1 MEISGFVIL
10 LLTFTTG
17 LFLILWLKTHFQQQ
31 KEHDALIQAEE
42 QLKAIEREM
51 QDRTEQLPMQ
61 FENIANKILENSA
74 QKLSTTSHQKLSEL
88 LNPLQEKIKDFQKKI
103 DDNFNEEAK
112 ERRSLQH
119 QIRNIIE
126 TNEKM
131 TLEANS
137 LTKALR
143 GDSKQQ
149 GSWGEHV
156 LESIL
161 ETSGLRKD
169 EEYILQGKGMQLTN
183 ISGDRIAPDV
193 VIKLPENKH
202 IIIDSKVSLTYYD
215 QFVNE
220 EEEDAKAR
228 HLKAF
233 TTSVRARVKEL
244 AEKQYH
250 TAEKLGTPDFTLMFM
265 PIEGA
270 YILALQEDKNLH
282 DYAWEQRVIIVG
294 PSTLMITLQTV
305 ASIWRLER
313 QNKNTQEI
321 ARQGG
326 ALYDKMVGFVE
337 DMQQICKRIDALD
350 KAYDG
355 AMNKLR
361 DGRGSIISRT
371 ENLKQLGAKASKSMP
386 EEALVPQEEPK
397 ELELVS

>member
-337 DMQQICKRIDALD
+337 DMQQIGKRIDALD